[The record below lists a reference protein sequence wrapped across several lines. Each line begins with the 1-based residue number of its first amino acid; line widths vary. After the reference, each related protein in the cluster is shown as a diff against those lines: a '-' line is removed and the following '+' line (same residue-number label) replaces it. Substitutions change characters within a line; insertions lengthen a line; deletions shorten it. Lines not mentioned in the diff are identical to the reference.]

1 MLGESRSAP
10 GGGAMGVGEVER
22 ELARLRMN
30 DDGTL
35 GLRASVLN
43 LIVVTDEESAPGVT
57 QAVSN
62 LAGRYPSRAIVLISD
77 PEEAQTNL
85 DVGVSA
91 FCAVRGGTGGSQV
104 CAELVTVHAEGPP
117 ALHLESLAGPL
128 LVSDLP
134 VFLWYPG
141 HFSPSSPEFS
151 GMMGL
156 AGRLIVDSAASGE
169 AERCLTEMAT
179 LLDDPGT
186 PAIGDLQ
193 WVALSPWRTLMAEM
207 FGSAERA
214 AALEGVHKVEVLYGP
229 GGESRALL
237 LVGWLAS
244 SLGWRVRGATH
255 DDGRGAGRKIHF
267 LGPSGEVVVA
277 MDPNSP
283 DAKLRRIRL
292 YSEGP
297 SFQVSRHRA
306 LREARATVM
315 QDDEII
321 GERTVHMG
329 TFDLGVLVGEELH
342 YRGRDEVYEAALR
355 AAVEV
360 MRT

>member
-10 GGGAMGVGEVER
+10 GGGAMGVGEIER

-141 HFSPSSPEFS
+141 HFSPSTPEFS
-151 GMMGL
+151 
-156 AGRLIVDSAASGE
+156 
-169 AERCLTEMAT
+169 T
-179 LLDDPGT
+179 LLDDPEN

-214 AALEGVHKVEVLYGP
+214 AALESVHKVEVLYGP

-267 LGPSGEVVVA
+267 LGPTGEVVVA

-321 GERTVHMG
+321 AERTV
-329 TFDLGVLVGEELH
+329 
-342 YRGRDEVYEAALR
+342 
-355 AAVEV
+355 
-360 MRT
+360 

>member
-1 MLGESRSAP
+1 
-10 GGGAMGVGEVER
+10 
-22 ELARLRMN
+22 
-30 DDGTL
+30 
-35 GLRASVLN
+35 
-43 LIVVTDEESAPGVT
+43 
-57 QAVSN
+57 
-62 LAGRYPSRAIVLISD
+62 
-77 PEEAQTNL
+77 
-85 DVGVSA
+85 
-91 FCAVRGGTGGSQV
+91 
-104 CAELVTVHAEGPP
+104 
-117 ALHLESLAGPL
+117 
-128 LVSDLP
+128 
-134 VFLWYPG
+134 
-141 HFSPSSPEFS
+141 
-151 GMMGL
+151 
-156 AGRLIVDSAASGE
+156 
-169 AERCLTEMAT
+169 MAT
-179 LLDDPGT
+179 LLDDPGN

-207 FGSAERA
+207 FGTDERA
-214 AALEGVHKVEVLYGP
+214 AALESVRRVEVLYGP

-255 DDGRGAGRKIHF
+255 DDGRGGGRKIHF

-329 TFDLGVLVGEELH
+329 SFDLGVLVGEELH
-342 YRGRDEVYEAALR
+342 YRGRDEVYVAALR
-355 AAVEV
+355 AVVEI
-360 MRT
+360 MNT